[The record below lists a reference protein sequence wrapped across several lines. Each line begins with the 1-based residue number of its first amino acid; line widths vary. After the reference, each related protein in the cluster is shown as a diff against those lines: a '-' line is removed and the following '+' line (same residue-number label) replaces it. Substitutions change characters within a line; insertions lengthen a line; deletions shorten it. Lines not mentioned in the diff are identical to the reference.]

1 MRVNAV
7 QGADATG
14 TQAAVSSVGQGEDF
28 SSYLQTTASLEEIF
42 SEAAQKY
49 NVPKNLIKAIA
60 KAESD
65 FRPNAT
71 SGAGAQGIM
80 QLMPAT
86 ARELGVTDSYDPY
99 QNIMGGTKYISQ
111 MLDKYDGNVSL
122 ALAAYNAGSNNVAK
136 YGGIPPFEETQNY
149 VAKVTRFMNEGIDVP
164 GGSYSISAAGQGA
177 SVQEVEDSY
186 YQSILD
192 QLFSY
197 EDYLQFIDL
206 YSKIQE
212 AQQEQLK
219 QEQEKQEQEK
229 QDDSYYAYQ
238 EMRYSPAVM
247 NLLGLY
253 MSRVLGSMA
262 AEDRRAVLEDF
273 RTLPEKLERVLENR
287 EAVQYFASQYFNRD
301 SVFYIGRNIDY
312 ALGLE
317 GSLKLKEISYVHSE
331 AYASGELKHGTI
343 SLIEDGTLVVA
354 LGTYGKLFA
363 KAMSNVVEVKSR
375 GASVLALTTYPH
387 QEEMARTADVVMT
400 IPDIHA
406 LLLPI
411 LGVVPLQLFAY
422 YVALMRGCDIDK
434 PRNLAKSVTVE

>member
-136 YGGIPPFEETQNY
+136 YGGIPLFEETQNY

-247 NLLGLY
+247 NLLG
-253 MSRVLGSMA
+253 
-262 AEDRRAVLEDF
+262 
-273 RTLPEKLERVLENR
+273 
-287 EAVQYFASQYFNRD
+287 
-301 SVFYIGRNIDY
+301 
-312 ALGLE
+312 
-317 GSLKLKEISYVHSE
+317 
-331 AYASGELKHGTI
+331 
-343 SLIEDGTLVVA
+343 
-354 LGTYGKLFA
+354 
-363 KAMSNVVEVKSR
+363 
-375 GASVLALTTYPH
+375 
-387 QEEMARTADVVMT
+387 
-400 IPDIHA
+400 
-406 LLLPI
+406 
-411 LGVVPLQLFAY
+411 
-422 YVALMRGCDIDK
+422 
-434 PRNLAKSVTVE
+434 

>member
-247 NLLGLY
+247 NLLG
-253 MSRVLGSMA
+253 
-262 AEDRRAVLEDF
+262 
-273 RTLPEKLERVLENR
+273 
-287 EAVQYFASQYFNRD
+287 
-301 SVFYIGRNIDY
+301 
-312 ALGLE
+312 
-317 GSLKLKEISYVHSE
+317 
-331 AYASGELKHGTI
+331 
-343 SLIEDGTLVVA
+343 
-354 LGTYGKLFA
+354 
-363 KAMSNVVEVKSR
+363 
-375 GASVLALTTYPH
+375 
-387 QEEMARTADVVMT
+387 
-400 IPDIHA
+400 
-406 LLLPI
+406 
-411 LGVVPLQLFAY
+411 
-422 YVALMRGCDIDK
+422 
-434 PRNLAKSVTVE
+434 

>member
-136 YGGIPPFEETQNY
+136 YGGIPPFEGNSELCGESD
-149 VAKVTRFMNEGIDVP
+149 A
-164 GGSYSISAAGQGA
+164 
-177 SVQEVEDSY
+177 
-186 YQSILD
+186 L
-192 QLFSY
+192 Y
-197 EDYLQFIDL
+197 E
-206 YSKIQE
+206 
-212 AQQEQLK
+212 
-219 QEQEKQEQEK
+219 
-229 QDDSYYAYQ
+229 
-238 EMRYSPAVM
+238 
-247 NLLGLY
+247 
-253 MSRVLGSMA
+253 
-262 AEDRRAVLEDF
+262 
-273 RTLPEKLERVLENR
+273 
-287 EAVQYFASQYFNRD
+287 
-301 SVFYIGRNIDY
+301 
-312 ALGLE
+312 
-317 GSLKLKEISYVHSE
+317 
-331 AYASGELKHGTI
+331 
-343 SLIEDGTLVVA
+343 
-354 LGTYGKLFA
+354 
-363 KAMSNVVEVKSR
+363 
-375 GASVLALTTYPH
+375 
-387 QEEMARTADVVMT
+387 
-400 IPDIHA
+400 
-406 LLLPI
+406 
-411 LGVVPLQLFAY
+411 
-422 YVALMRGCDIDK
+422 
-434 PRNLAKSVTVE
+434 

>member
-149 VAKVTRFMNEGIDVP
+149 VAKVTRFMNEGIYVP

-247 NLLGLY
+247 NLLG
-253 MSRVLGSMA
+253 
-262 AEDRRAVLEDF
+262 
-273 RTLPEKLERVLENR
+273 
-287 EAVQYFASQYFNRD
+287 
-301 SVFYIGRNIDY
+301 
-312 ALGLE
+312 
-317 GSLKLKEISYVHSE
+317 
-331 AYASGELKHGTI
+331 
-343 SLIEDGTLVVA
+343 
-354 LGTYGKLFA
+354 
-363 KAMSNVVEVKSR
+363 
-375 GASVLALTTYPH
+375 
-387 QEEMARTADVVMT
+387 
-400 IPDIHA
+400 
-406 LLLPI
+406 
-411 LGVVPLQLFAY
+411 
-422 YVALMRGCDIDK
+422 
-434 PRNLAKSVTVE
+434 

>member
-149 VAKVTRFMNEGIDVP
+149 VAKVTRLMNEGIDVP

-247 NLLGLY
+247 NLLG
-253 MSRVLGSMA
+253 
-262 AEDRRAVLEDF
+262 
-273 RTLPEKLERVLENR
+273 
-287 EAVQYFASQYFNRD
+287 
-301 SVFYIGRNIDY
+301 
-312 ALGLE
+312 
-317 GSLKLKEISYVHSE
+317 
-331 AYASGELKHGTI
+331 
-343 SLIEDGTLVVA
+343 
-354 LGTYGKLFA
+354 
-363 KAMSNVVEVKSR
+363 
-375 GASVLALTTYPH
+375 
-387 QEEMARTADVVMT
+387 
-400 IPDIHA
+400 
-406 LLLPI
+406 
-411 LGVVPLQLFAY
+411 
-422 YVALMRGCDIDK
+422 
-434 PRNLAKSVTVE
+434 

>member
-14 TQAAVSSVGQGEDF
+14 TQAAVSSVGQGENF

-186 YQSILD
+186 YQSVLD

-247 NLLGLY
+247 NLLG
-253 MSRVLGSMA
+253 
-262 AEDRRAVLEDF
+262 
-273 RTLPEKLERVLENR
+273 
-287 EAVQYFASQYFNRD
+287 
-301 SVFYIGRNIDY
+301 
-312 ALGLE
+312 
-317 GSLKLKEISYVHSE
+317 
-331 AYASGELKHGTI
+331 
-343 SLIEDGTLVVA
+343 
-354 LGTYGKLFA
+354 
-363 KAMSNVVEVKSR
+363 
-375 GASVLALTTYPH
+375 
-387 QEEMARTADVVMT
+387 
-400 IPDIHA
+400 
-406 LLLPI
+406 
-411 LGVVPLQLFAY
+411 
-422 YVALMRGCDIDK
+422 
-434 PRNLAKSVTVE
+434 